1 MMGDVLVQVEI
12 AKRLTDLRRKAKKVK
27 TKSCYQFMITWVASR
42 IMTIS
47 ETWEKLFQRMK
58 IQSSALK
65 EQGPQNKPSFPLE
78 QLTESAN
85 IQIKWEDTIDYQ
97 RHHVNKSKML
107 SILEKASQVVVSVDL
122 VTVLELLLFI
132 PSEKQ
137 QFRTFL
143 FYLEMRPM
151 LQTKRLSCL
160 SLMEFKISQ

>member
-1 MMGDVLVQVEI
+1 M
-12 AKRLTDLRRKAKKVK
+12 
-27 TKSCYQFMITWVASR
+27 
-42 IMTIS
+42 
-47 ETWEKLFQRMK
+47 
-58 IQSSALK
+58 
-65 EQGPQNKPSFPLE
+65 
-78 QLTESAN
+78 
-85 IQIKWEDTIDYQ
+85 
-97 RHHVNKSKML
+97 NKSKML